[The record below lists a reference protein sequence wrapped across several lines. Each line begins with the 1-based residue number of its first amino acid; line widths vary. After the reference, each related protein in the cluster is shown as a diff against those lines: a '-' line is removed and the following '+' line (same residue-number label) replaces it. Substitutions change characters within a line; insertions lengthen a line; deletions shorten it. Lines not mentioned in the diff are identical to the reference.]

1 MTPSTRDPERRSP
14 SGMPPFVRHDMAV
27 PHRRPHTLKDT
38 VMNHASMIRLGLLSL
53 IACTAFASA
62 SAMAADTTV
71 PGHPRVNEVNQRIDN
86 QQARIAKGVA
96 NGTITPKQAANDQ
109 RRAANIAQRESAAE
123 AKHHGHLTKG
133 ETRRLNRAENRNSR
147 HIHRQRH

>member
-1 MTPSTRDPERRSP
+1 MDRVCDASTRDPERRSP

-71 PGHPRVNEVNQRIDN
+71 PGHPRVNEVNQRIE
-86 QQARIAKGVA
+86 K
-96 NGTITPKQAANDQ
+96 
-109 RRAANIAQRESAAE
+109 RRRSKAQRPPDQ
-123 AKHHGHLTKG
+123 G
-133 ETRRLNRAENRNSR
+133 RNPPPQPR
-147 HIHRQRH
+147 GKPQ